1 MATEALERRPA
12 TWEEYLALGE
22 DVRAEYID
30 GQIVMSPN
38 PRKPHQDAV
47 DDLKPLLKAVLP
59 PGYRVTREWN
69 WKPEGQ
75 GDNFNPDLMVHPE
88 SDDPVWFTG
97 TPVLCVEVA
106 STNWRNDYVTK
117 VVKYAQAGLDHYWIV
132 DLANASMDVF
142 VRDGEHLV
150 LDRTVTADKP
160 EDVSFGIASVHV
172 DLAEIL
178 T

>member
-1 MATEALERRPA
+1 MATDALERRPA

-38 PRKPHQDAV
+38 PRKSHQDAV
-47 DDLKPLLKAVLP
+47 DDLKPLLRSVLP
-59 PGYRVTREWN
+59 PGYNVTREWN
-69 WKPEGQ
+69 WKPEGLR
-75 GDNFNPDLMVHPE
+75 DNFNPDLMVHPE

-97 TPVLCVEVA
+97 TPVLCVEVV
-106 STNWRNDYVTK
+106 STNWRNDDVTK
-117 VVKYAQAGLDHYWIV
+117 IVKYAQAGLDHYWIV
-132 DLANASMDVF
+132 DVTNASMDVF
-142 VRDGEHLV
+142 IRDGEHLV

-160 EDVSFGIASVHV
+160 EDVSFGIASAHV

-178 T
+178 A